1 MHISNNMAKPA
12 SITHLQKSILVT
24 FSHSSLTKQFYWTG
38 GTALTFFYLH
48 HRRSYDIDFFSDTPV
63 EYRTVYSFVKG
74 LSEHIFLRNI
84 TQRRVFDRWEFFLKN
99 HGEARIEFVHYDFK
113 NLKPRKKW
121 NGILVDSLD
130 DMAANKTM
138 AMIDRKEP
146 KDAFDVFSLIQKKRY
161 TPESLLALAKRKF
174 GLSVPVSV
182 FWGEGIR
189 GAEAL
194 FELRPL
200 LFGTKSFQDRQIKEV
215 ISYFQR
221 GAAEF
226 VRGRFA

>member
-38 GTALTFFYLH
+38 GTALTF
-48 HRRSYDIDFFSDTPV
+48 
-63 EYRTVYSFVKG
+63 
-74 LSEHIFLRNI
+74 SEHIFLRNI

-221 GAAEF
+221 GAAEL